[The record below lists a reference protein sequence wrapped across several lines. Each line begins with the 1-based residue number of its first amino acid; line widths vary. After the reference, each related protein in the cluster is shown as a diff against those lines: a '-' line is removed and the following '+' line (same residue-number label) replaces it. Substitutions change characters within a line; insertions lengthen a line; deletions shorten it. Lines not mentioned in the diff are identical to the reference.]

1 MSGERKL
8 SRRAF
13 LRAFGA
19 GAAATALGACAPK
32 TVVVEVEKEVTREVE
47 KVVKETVM
55 VEGKPVEVTKV
66 VKETIVVKEEVEK
79 EVTRVV
85 APEPETG
92 EIVFWSWDEAT
103 QAPLIKGFEEK
114 FPGFKVTHE
123 LTQNYYDTFLASLVA
138 GAGLPDC
145 AWCDAHAYQKFARTG
160 QLIALDEFLVPYKE
174 DILPFLW
181 DAGLVDGTQYGAPR
195 RYASEMIWYRKD
207 RFEEVGIDPAAIET
221 WDDLIILGQQA
232 ATDDEHF
239 MTCYDQ
245 SWFDYAYQ
253 SMLFG
258 KEGTGFYDAE
268 DNVVVNSEEN
278 LANTEKFLQLVQSG
292 VARPVEYWGPD
303 WYSIADTA
311 KIACIV
317 MPYWYGFEPMYSMPS
332 PENKENWGVLP
343 IPSLETGA
351 KNASVWQGAMYWVI
365 PTQAK
370 NKDLGWKF
378 IEYTTFDYT
387 DAYVQMSMDYEF
399 VLPAYE
405 KFYEIDFPFWGEA
418 MSFYGENLRQRAH
431 ELSQGAPVNYLPP
444 EYDES
449 VEALVAELQLMFTG
463 ERTPKQM
470 LDNAAQEFEKLLQ
483 AR

>member
-1 MSGERKL
+1 MSGEKRL

-19 GAAATALGACAPK
+19 GAAAAALGACAPK
-32 TVVVEVEKEVTREVE
+32 TVLVEKEVTREVE

-55 VEGKPVEVTKV
+55 VEGEPVEVTKV
-66 VKETIVVKEEVEK
+66 VKETVVVKEEVEK

-92 EIVFWSWDEAT
+92 EVTFWSWDEPT
-103 QAPLIKGFEEK
+103 NKPLVEGFEAK
-114 FPGFKVTHE
+114 FPGFTAKHE
-123 LTQNYYDTFLASLVA
+123 ITQNYYDTFLASLVA

-160 QLIALDEFLVPYKE
+160 QLIALDEYLIPYKE

-181 DAGLVDGTQYGAPR
+181 DAGLVEGEQYGAPR

-207 RFEEVGIDPAAIET
+207 RFEEVGIDPEAIRT
-221 WDDLIILGQQA
+221 WDDLILEGKKAQ
-232 ATDDEHF
+232 TDDEHF

-245 SWFDYAYQ
+245 AGFDYAYQ
-253 SMLFG
+253 SMLFSND
-258 KEGTGFYDAE
+258 GTGFYDAE
-268 DNVVVNSEEN
+268 DNVVVNSPEN
-278 LANTEKFLQLVQSG
+278 LENTEKFLQLIQSG

-303 WYSIADTA
+303 WYSIADMA
-311 KIACIV
+311 KIACII
-317 MPYWYGFEPMYSMPS
+317 MPYWYGYEPMYSMPS
-332 PENKENWGVLP
+332 PENKGNWGILS
-343 IPSLETGA
+343 IPSLKPGTP
-351 KNASVWQGAMYWVI
+351 NASVWQGAMYWVI
-365 PTQAK
+365 PKEAK

-378 IEYTTFDYT
+378 IDYTTFDYT
-387 DAYVQMSMDYEF
+387 DAYVQMSMDFEF
-399 VLPAYE
+399 VLPAYA

-418 MSFYGENLRQRAH
+418 MSFYGENLRTRAY
-431 ELSQGAPVNYLPP
+431 ELAQGAPVNYLPP

-449 VEALVAELQLMFTG
+449 ADALVAEFQKLLAG
-463 ERTPKQM
+463 EQDAKQM

>member
-1 MSGERKL
+1 MSGQKKV

-13 LRAFGA
+13 LRAFGV
-19 GAAATALGACAPK
+19 GAAAAALGACAPK
-32 TVVVEVEKEVTREVE
+32 TVVVEKEVTREVE
-47 KVVKETVM
+47 KVVKETVL
-55 VEGKPVEVTKV
+55 VEGTPVEVTKV
-66 VKETIVVKEEVEK
+66 VKETVVVQQEVEK

-85 APEPETG
+85 AQEPESG

-103 QAPLIKGFEEK
+103 QKPLIEGFEAK
-114 FPGFKVTHE
+114 FPGFTVKHE

-160 QLIALDEFLVPYKE
+160 QLIALDEYLVPYRE
-174 DILPFLW
+174 DIMPFLW
-181 DAGLVDGTQYGAPR
+181 DAGLVEGKQYGAAR

-207 RFEEVGIDPAAIET
+207 RFEAVGIDPEALET
-221 WDDLIILGQQA
+221 WDDLLLLGQQA

-245 SWFDYAYQ
+245 AGFDYALQ

-258 KEGTGFYDAE
+258 EEGTGFYDAE
-268 DNVVVNSEEN
+268 DNVVVNSAEN
-278 LANTEKFLQLVQSG
+278 VANLEKFLQIVQSG
-292 VARPVEYWGPD
+292 IARPVEYWGPD

-311 KIACIV
+311 KIACIT
-317 MPYWYGFEPMYSMPS
+317 MPYWYGYEPMYSMPS
-332 PENKENWGVLP
+332 PENKGNWGVLP
-343 IPSLETGA
+343 IPSLKPGG

-365 PTQAK
+365 PKAGK
-370 NKDLGWKF
+370 NRELGWKF
-378 IEYTTFDYT
+378 IDYTTFDYA
-387 DAYVQMSMDYEF
+387 DAYVQMSMDLEF
-399 VLPAYE
+399 VLPAYK

-418 MSFYGENLRQRAH
+418 MSFYGENLRERAN

-444 EYDES
+444 EYNES
-449 VEALVAELQLMFTG
+449 EAALVAELQRMFAG
-463 ERTPKQM
+463 EQTPKQA
-470 LDNAAQEFEKLLQ
+470 LDNAAKEFETLLM